1 MRQLLFILFFCLVCT
16 SPALAQ
22 SQSYYS
28 GLGLQNRHHGPDV
41 SEDYLDQ
48 ARDYRDAGRLEL
60 ARQSYALA
68 LSTCLSTTNLEII
81 KREMDAVELMLR
93 SLR

>member
-1 MRQLLFILFFCLVCT
+1 MRQLLLILLFCLVCT
-16 SPALAQ
+16 TPALGQGQ
-22 SQSYYS
+22 SSYS

-48 ARDYRDAGRLEL
+48 ARDYRDEGRFEL

-68 LSTCLSTTNLEII
+68 LSTCQNATSLEII
-81 KREMDAVELMLR
+81 KRGLDAVELMLR